1 VASSSFKWSPFIAG
15 TAILVSW
22 LLIAAYLRP
31 NRRQLAQTFRDTFH
45 QMWGALLVGPLI
57 FGLAYVFNYSGM
69 ANSMA
74 NGFSK
79 IGLVYV
85 VLAPVLGWIAVA
97 LSGSNTSANAVFGA
111 FQLSVGKL
119 LGAPVLLFPSLNSV
133 GAEVGKPV
141 APQTASV
148 GVATTSMVRNEGTV
162 IRYNMAWTL
171 VILAYLILIGLLY
184 FFVLPQAMQ
193 L

>member
-1 VASSSFKWSPFIAG
+1 VTSLSFKWAPFVAG
-15 TAILVSW
+15 TAILASW
-22 LLIAAYLRP
+22 LLVLAFLRP
-31 NRRQLAQTFRDTFH
+31 TARQLAQTFRETFR
-45 QMWGALLVGPLI
+45 QMWGALLVAPFI
-57 FGLAYVFNYSGM
+57 FGLANVFNYAGM

-74 NGFSK
+74 NGFAK
-79 IGLVYV
+79 LGVFFV

-97 LSGSNTSANAVFGA
+97 LSGSNTSSNAVFGA
-111 FQLSVGKL
+111 FQLSVARL
-119 LGAPVLLFPSLNSV
+119 LGAPPLLFPSLNSV

-148 GVATTSMVRNEGTV
+148 GVATTSMVRKEGDV

-171 VILAYLILIGLLY
+171 VILLYLIGIGCLY
-184 FFVLPQAMQ
+184 YFVLPDAMR